1 MSGPFTFCNHKLVA
15 SSVLK
20 AKRLNRV
27 NELHQTKAENTK
39 MSLLWNWGSRTL
51 LRRCM
56 PSSSS
61 SAGVS
66 NISTLSSPLTSST
79 SSIIP
84 SRTPT
89 SLSSLHLYTPLRFKG
104 GVKTNSGAKKRFR
117 VRGSGS
123 IKRWVVW
130 KHIFLDVVRIH
141 LPMDNVRWDEKCI
154 WSQWSRKVDIS
165 FLVHNNILSGVC
177 VIVFVTFHFHANGFS
192 PLLISPHSLLY
203 GFYILLTI

>member
-1 MSGPFTFCNHKLVA
+1 
-15 SSVLK
+15 
-20 AKRLNRV
+20 
-27 NELHQTKAENTK
+27 

-51 LRRCM
+51 LRRCV

-66 NISTLSSPLTSST
+66 NFSTLSSPLAPST

-123 IKRWVVW
+123 IKRWVLWMHNCLDGVSIQIYVHSSNQTRRKCKVVVQNDW
-130 KHIFLDVVRIH
+130 YTFPCSLQFVFGFFFRLFDCISVQFLKIDSHLFLFFHIHCGILD
-141 LPMDNVRWDEKCI
+141 L
-154 WSQWSRKVDIS
+154 
-165 FLVHNNILSGVC
+165 F
-177 VIVFVTFHFHANGFS
+177 FS
-192 PLLISPHSLLY
+192 NFDSCDL
-203 GFYILLTI
+203 